1 MSLSGLAREPQFAV
15 VDGSAQHRLRD
26 RAEPLLAAI
35 ESLQQARDPAELAQR
50 AALAVLSVTTAAAG
64 AGGYFEGVGA
74 APPPAVAG
82 APGQAA
88 AGACAGVLR
97 GLVAPGAPTP

>member
-50 AALAVLSVTTAAAG
+50 AALAVLSVTTAAPG
-64 AGGYFEGVGA
+64 AGGYFEGAGG
-74 APPPAVAG
+74 APPLAVAG
-82 APGQAA
+82 APDQARA
-88 AGACAGVLR
+88 DACAGVARDL
-97 GLVAPGAPTP
+97 GAAGAP

>member
-50 AALAVLSVTTAAAG
+50 AALAVLSVTPAAPGAVGCFQGARGGPPLPVPGGPGRARAPPG
-64 AGGYFEGVGA
+64 AGG
-74 APPPAVAG
+74 
-82 APGQAA
+82 APGS
-88 AGACAGVLR
+88 GVAR
-97 GLVAPGAPTP
+97 